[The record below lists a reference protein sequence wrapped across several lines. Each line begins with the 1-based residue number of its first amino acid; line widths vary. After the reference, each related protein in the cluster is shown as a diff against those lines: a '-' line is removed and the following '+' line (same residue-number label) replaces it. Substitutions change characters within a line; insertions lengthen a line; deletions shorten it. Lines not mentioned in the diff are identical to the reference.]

1 MDPIQ
6 KADATTED
14 YLKRSHCVFPTREE
28 LRALVLIALG
38 PTVSSVVVELL
49 SSLPLGWCFPLRP
62 GELKMSS
69 LSLLFPLYRS
79 SIQPKALLIISLIPN
94 QEKNLKRSDRGPK
107 GRGDVEV
114 LILSKIYQS

>member
-107 GRGDVEV
+107 GLGGVEV
-114 LILSKIYQS
+114 LILSKICQS

>member
-79 SIQPKALLIISLIPN
+79 STLEYLINVYIHAHVFWRNFRYTRP
-94 QEKNLKRSDRGPK
+94 
-107 GRGDVEV
+107 
-114 LILSKIYQS
+114 Y

>member
-79 SIQPKALLIISLIPN
+79 SIQPKASLITSLIPI
-94 QEKNLKRSDRGPK
+94 QKKFRTHEGQFLFLIGYIFIEK
-107 GRGDVEV
+107 
-114 LILSKIYQS
+114 

>member
-79 SIQPKALLIISLIPN
+79 SIKPKALLILLFQSKKYKA
-94 QEKNLKRSDRGPK
+94 ERSRPEGP
-107 GRGDVEV
+107 RCR
-114 LILSKIYQS
+114 LSNP

>member
-1 MDPIQ
+1 MLLTRMNIRGLHPISP
-6 KADATTED
+6 KSRRYYRGLFEKISLCFSNA
-14 YLKRSHCVFPTREE
+14 
-28 LRALVLIALG
+28 RALVLIALG

-79 SIQPKALLIISLIPN
+79 SIQPKASLITSLIPI
-94 QEKNLKRSDRGPK
+94 QKKF
-107 GRGDVEV
+107 
-114 LILSKIYQS
+114 